1 MDLFY
6 TGIALAALLVI
17 AVLAPLIA
25 VDLRDR
31 RMRKQQESKRE
42 IDDNNLSLKGFQ
54 RRLVELYKEEFAI
67 VDGRSYFSDPKT
79 MDPVEEAAKIRE
91 EVASLKAK
99 YPQYEGQY
107 DDKQLYKT
115 ARNGYGDDVLML
127 NN

>member
-1 MDLFY
+1 MDLIY
-6 TGIALAALLVI
+6 TGIVLAALLVI
-17 AVLAPLIA
+17 AVLVPLVA

-31 RMRKQQESKRE
+31 ELKKKQERKRE
-42 IDDNNLSLKGFQ
+42 FEDNNLSLKGFQ

-115 ARNGYGDDVLML
+115 ARNSYGDDVLML